1 MASNRNVAGVVG
13 GIAAVLLFYLVNPWV
28 NPEAG
33 STINQ
38 AVTVGFWIAFIVLLV
53 ILFQERNEPG
63 GETIEIEG
71 PAFTRFLFGNSKA
84 GLFWLPIRLFLG
96 FSWLEAG
103 YHKFTGGGWIDGG
116 AALAGLLGARGRD
129 PRRGPPG
136 DHLRLVSRR
145 SSRSCSTTAPSSGWA
160 GSSRSARWRSDSA

>member
-1 MASNRNVAGVVG
+1 MSGNRNIAGVVG
-13 GIAAVLLFYLVNPWV
+13 AIAAVLLFYLVNPWV

-38 AVTVGFWIAFIVLLV
+38 AVTVGFWIAFLVLLV
-53 ILFQERNEPG
+53 LLFQERNQPG

-71 PAFTRFLFGNSKA
+71 PAFTRFLFSNSTA
-84 GLFWLPIRLFLG
+84 GLFWLPVRLFLG

-116 AALAGLLGARGRD
+116 ASLRGLLER
-129 PRRGPPG
+129 RRGHPGGRPSG
-136 DHLRLVSRR
+136 DHVRVVSNLPAGPARQRR
-145 SSRSCSTTAPSSGWA
+145 RAVDGL
-160 GSSRSARWRSDSA
+160 GHHVR